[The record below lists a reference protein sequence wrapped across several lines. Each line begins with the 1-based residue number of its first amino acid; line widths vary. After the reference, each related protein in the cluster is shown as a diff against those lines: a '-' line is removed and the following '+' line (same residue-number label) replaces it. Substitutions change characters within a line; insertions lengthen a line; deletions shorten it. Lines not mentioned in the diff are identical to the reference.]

1 MTISISKSLYSLI
14 VRTELI
20 KKYNTLKFCRVT
32 IYGVLFCR
40 ATFCHATVLID
51 LTAFNTS
58 CAPLNTYYFWVVGV
72 GGACTLIT
80 SGIEWGDCLLVV
92 QLLWRDGALR
102 LLFSLTKNI
111 KLLQRISSVRKKGY
125 TLSCVKRVY
134 INFHKYLHG
143 RRHVVLLLN
152 ISRFRLD

>member
-72 GGACTLIT
+72 GGGLHTNYFRYWMRGLPT
-80 SGIEWGDCLLVV
+80 SGTI
-92 QLLWRDGALR
+92 ALAR
-102 LLFSLTKNI
+102 WSTSFTILSYKKYKIAAKNFF
-111 KLLQRISSVRKKGY
+111 
-125 TLSCVKRVY
+125 CEEKRVY
-134 INFHKYLHG
+134 AFLCKESIY
-143 RRHVVLLLN
+143 
-152 ISRFRLD
+152 